1 MTFGERRQPMRG
13 TMLWFNEAHD
23 YGFILTEEG
32 ERLSVLG
39 PAFAGGARPKGRCAQ
54 APVTFEVTDNEGRRQ
69 ADGVSFVPEVAA
81 RRARLRRRGGR

>member
-13 TMLWFNEAHD
+13 TMLWFNEAKD

-39 PAFAGGARPKGRCAQ
+39 PAFAGGERPKGRCAE
-54 APVTFEVTDNEGRRQ
+54 AVVTFEVTESEGRRQ
-69 ADGVSFVPEVAA
+69 ADGVAFVPEVAA